1 MAETYAVEASLE
13 WKTNVP
19 AVLRE
24 VMAAFEQVNRTVA
37 QFKDKLAELSGSGK
51 GVSALIRQLNRLKVP
66 PEALDGLRE
75 MGNVTRTLEE
85 AQAGLAKEA
94 RETAQ
99 AWRQMAEA
107 SKQVRLPSGGGAGGR
122 QGGKGGGGHG
132 WSHGDLVD
140 GAMGA
145 QMAGDAG
152 MGLAG
157 QAFHAYAD
165 VQLQTTLAQADK
177 RVTDA
182 VMARANG
189 VITTLQKQYP
199 ALTQTE
205 GLTLFRNTMGI
216 FGDADES
223 LAALPGAVRL
233 QQLYELAPLGKGG
246 TGGSEVQAAEKAG
259 DAMQSFIDPKTGK
272 LDKGLYDKW
281 MDLQARSY
289 TAGGGLVDAKN
300 WLAFA
305 RTSRS
310 AGIGLSD
317 RALEETQALLEMSP
331 GRTGTALMSAFQVFG
346 ASTKHMTKANR
357 GAWNKAGLLDKSGDI
372 VDQQLYQKDPYAWV
386 WDEMVP
392 KLAARGIK
400 TREQVLKW
408 LTENGQRGTVSGLLA
423 DIAVGKT
430 PITNTATKMENQ
442 DPKLVDKLVNTD
454 VGKLAAFHAAE
465 TNFLVAL
472 GKFGEGPGLTLLTD
486 LTKILN
492 KLVEEAEAHPEAAKR
507 LIGVGAGL
515 VRAVESGRRLRD
527 GGVVHRRAAGKG
539 GRRAGEGADEV
550 CSWERGGGRAG
561 RTGGHR
567 CRLSVCPL
575 WRDCSAWGRRW
586 LRVSAHV
593 AGDTV
598 RHARQAKRLFW
609 PSVAHR
615 HVRRIHRCCWKFPG
629 HAGARFLKPEN
640 ACARARSALSGTTR
654 SCNAA
659 AATRDRSRA
668 DGAIRQRP
676 SPDGQHHQ
684 LHHGGRQGGGQGRDA
699 AAGGRSEKR
708 SWSDRRRRPRRA
720 DTRRSY
726 GAIGE

>member
-37 QFKDKLAELSGSGK
+37 QFKDNLAELSGSGK

-199 ALTQTE
+199 ALTQAE

-507 LIGVGAGL
+507 LIGVGLGL
-515 VRAVESGRRLRD
+515 SLLSKVVGDSAMAALFI
-527 GGVVHRRAAGKG
+527 GGPLVKGVGGLAKVLTKFAAGG
-539 GRRAGEGADEV
+539 EAEVALATLAG
-550 CSWERGGGRAG
+550 
-561 RTGGHR
+561 TGVGS
-567 CRLSVCPL
+567 LL
-575 WRDCSAWGRRW
+575 
-586 LRVSAHV
+586 
-593 AGDTV
+593 
-598 RHARQAKRLFW
+598 
-609 PSVAHR
+609 
-615 HVRRIHRCCWKFPG
+615 
-629 HAGARFLKPEN
+629 
-640 ACARARSALSGTTR
+640 ALSG
-654 SCNAA
+654 
-659 AATRDRSRA
+659 
-668 DGAIRQRP
+668 AIVAL
-676 SPDGQHHQ
+676 G
-684 LHHGGRQGGGQGRDA
+684 A
-699 AAGGRSEKR
+699 AAGYASLHMSPVIPSATPDKPSGTFGQALRTGMFGASIGVAGSFLDMLGLDFSSPKTPAPAPVPPSQAQHAVATPLQPHATVAEQMAQYDK
-708 SWSDRRRRPRRA
+708 DRHLTVNTTNYIMVDGKVVAKAVTQQQVAALKSAAGPTGGDARA
-720 DTRRSY
+720 VPTPA
-726 GAIGE
+726 GATAQ